1 MPLRFDDIGNRLKA
15 FRLGSGLA
23 AEEIA
28 QQLGISRTALYR
40 FEKGEVAKIETLEKL
55 AELLKVSV
63 PTLLGVGVEYIAS
76 AVSYFERM
84 RQIEETAEHI
94 IVLAGP
100 ISYVLASDGF
110 DGALGDILRESVPD
124 GIAKRERALAQIDEL
139 MAVLRS
145 RKDSYRRRRPAIV
158 NLIAAAEMERFLR
171 NGLVGRLDL
180 DDKNSPRA
188 ARARPRRG
196 RAFHRADG
204 ERADRRADRH
214 RARYAAAYE
223 LPDLPP
229 ARPQDFGVKPVPP
242 RRGAEYP
249 HRRRHDH
256 LGARSAGAARNHG
269 ARAVGQRA
277 QRPGRGALHARHDGE
292 GGRVSGEANAQRF
305 PGAARHEAKRNDALQ
320 TRDRRKHGGRE
331 GPGSAVHRY
340 AFAARC
346 TASGK
351 HAVSGGHSY
360 CGSLLSSTPYACG
373 WYGPRLPA
381 FRFLSFFVARMNE
394 VKSGSGMKA
403 RRSYPDIAPLIR
415 ATGYGPFD
423 IAV

>member
-1 MPLRFDDIGNRLKA
+1 MLRFDDIGNRLKA

-110 DGALGDILRESVPD
+110 HGALGDILRESVPD
-124 GIAKRERALAQIDEL
+124 GIAKRDRALAQIDEL

-145 RKDSYRRRRPAIV
+145 RKDTYRRRRPAIV

-180 DDKNSPRA
+180 PDKTRRA
-188 ARARPRRG
+188 RRALARAEAEHFTALMENEPIGVQIGIVRDTLPHTSFQIFRQP
-196 RAFHRADG
+196 
-204 ERADRRADRH
+204 DRRISGAL
-214 RARYAAAYE
+214 AI
-223 LPDLPP
+223 
-229 ARPQDFGVKPVPP
+229 PP
-242 RRGAEYP
+242 RRRTQHP

-256 LGARSAGAARNHG
+256 LGAGSAGAARNHG
-269 ARAVGQRA
+269 ARAMGQRA

-292 GGRVSGEANAQRF
+292 GGRVSEEANAQRF
-305 PGAARHEAKRNDALQ
+305 PGAVRQKRVHARLRRAMERSAMTRCRPGIVANTAVAKVPDQ
-320 TRDRRKHGGRE
+320 RRTV
-331 GPGSAVHRY
+331 PL
-340 AFAARC
+340 RC
-346 TASGK
+346 TL
-351 HAVSGGHSY
+351 HRIRET
-360 CGSLLSSTPYACG
+360 CGNCIGRSSDKIVNP
-373 WYGPRLPA
+373 
-381 FRFLSFFVARMNE
+381 NHQ
-394 VKSGSGMKA
+394 
-403 RRSYPDIAPLIR
+403 
-415 ATGYGPFD
+415 
-423 IAV
+423 